1 MNDDLSTRDPGTTL
15 VSLHPTESGLYSG
28 ITLSSIS
35 HTGATLSSSTLSSV
49 TTSSNECAPPRPSVS
64 TYHAYSTASQANV
77 LLQKMRSLR
86 RPLMNTAVPQTPS
99 YHQVIQEDRLNPPL
113 EASPQSNDDEGTKS
127 QLKDSSPQYMSKLTH
142 SDSTKG
148 VSPGT
153 AAIAELHALEQE
165 WQHCIQSETGAKFMR
180 RAIESNNRP
189 DVWLEFLEW
198 QLSRKCMTL
207 FDEKNNV
214 ISRGDLN
221 FLEFVY
227 SKVVEAIPP
236 ENRSKNN
243 AYVHIWLQYI
253 WILRQKNGDID
264 EIRNIFKHLKSFSIA
279 PQIFQ
284 FYIHWADFERVLGH
298 IDKASTILSNGLK
311 LLNDGTAE
319 LELALDKL
327 KKDHEISLL
336 EPISYDMN
344 GLDANPPDSNEKI
357 EVLEHIHVS
366 PEKILASCE
375 PILSDTGISNQMPT
389 NNVPSGGEIPP
400 GKANEGPMTQTAP
413 LSVDFSNQRTS
424 DDVVTSLSGRR
435 GKKFLVTNFRKMGL
449 IPRRMSAAD
458 DSTKEM
464 TLEMSPESPENPRLS
479 QLEENPAP
487 DEDIKQE
494 TPVDEKGPG
503 GAGNSPEI
511 QDFEHGNLINEP
523 MNLARPS
530 HLNSS
535 KPVYNEIQAP
545 LKDSPPT
552 DPKPNSNEH
561 RIVTEIAKV
570 NGVPYSRLEL
580 IGKGGSSKVY
590 KIMTTQGKIL
600 AMKRVKLDGAD
611 ESMIF
616 SYKNEITLLNRL
628 KGCDSIIKL
637 YDSEIDQANGYITMI
652 MEYGEIDLAKL
663 LHRQQG
669 KAINENFIRLY
680 WQQMLEAVHA
690 IHEERIVHS
699 DLKPANFLVVE
710 GSLKLIDFGIAKAIQ
725 NDTTNIVRESQ
736 VERRSPAILF
746 PSYAK
751 YQSFFDT
758 LS

>member
-1 MNDDLSTRDPGTTL
+1 MNEDLSTRDPGTTL
-15 VSLHPTESGLYSG
+15 VTLHPTESGLYSG
-28 ITLSSIS
+28 VTLSSIS

-49 TTSSNECAPPRPSVS
+49 TTSSNECVPQKSSMP

-86 RPLMNTAVPQTPS
+86 RPLVNTAFPQTPS
-99 YHQVIQEDRLNPPL
+99 YHQANQESRLNPLL
-113 EASPQSNDDEGTKS
+113 ETSPQSNDNEVTKS
-127 QLKDSSPQYMSKLTH
+127 QEKDSSPQDISKPTN

-153 AAIAELHALEQE
+153 AAIAELQALEQE
-165 WQHCIQSETGAKFMR
+165 WQLCIQSETGSKLMR
-180 RAIESNNRP
+180 KAVESNNRP
-189 DVWLEFLEW
+189 DVWIEFLEW
-198 QLSRKCMTL
+198 QLSRKCMAL
-207 FDEKNNV
+207 FDEKSNV
-214 ISRGDLN
+214 ISRSDLN

-227 SKVVEAIPP
+227 SKVVEVISP
-236 ENRSKNN
+236 ENRSKDNT
-243 AYVHIWLQYI
+243 YVHIWLQYI
-253 WILRQKNGDID
+253 WILRQKNGDMD
-264 EIRNIFKHLKSFSIA
+264 EIRNIFKHLKSFSVA

-298 IDKASTILSNGLK
+298 IDKASTILSNGLR
-311 LLNDGTAE
+311 LLNDGTSE

-327 KKDHEISLL
+327 KRNRGISLL
-336 EPISYDMN
+336 EPISYDLN
-344 GLDANPPDSNEKI
+344 RSNANQPGSNEPV
-357 EVLEHIHVS
+357 EVLKHMHQS

-375 PILSDTGISNQMPT
+375 PALGDAGIPNQIPS
-389 NNVPSGGEIPP
+389 NNVPSENISSPE
-400 GKANEGPMTQTAP
+400 KANEEPMVQTAP
-413 LSVDFSNQRTS
+413 LPVDLTNQRTS
-424 DDVVTSLSGRR
+424 DDAVTSLSGRR

-458 DSTKEM
+458 DSTREM
-464 TLEMSPESPENPRLS
+464 TLEMSPESPEKPKLS
-479 QLEENPAP
+479 QLEEAAP
-487 DEDIKQE
+487 FDEEEIKQE
-494 TPVDEKGPG
+494 APIDERRSSEAENPPG
-503 GAGNSPEI
+503 I
-511 QDFEHGNLINEP
+511 QNFGHGNLGNEP
-523 MNLARPS
+523 ADLARPS
-530 HLNSS
+530 HLNPS
-535 KPVYNEIQAP
+535 KPIYNEIQAP
-545 LKDSPPT
+545 LKDSPPA
-552 DPKPNSNEH
+552 DSKPTSNEH
-561 RIVTEIAKV
+561 RIVTEIVKV

-590 KIMTTQGKIL
+590 KIMATQGKIL

-611 ESMIF
+611 EAMIF

-736 VERRSPAILF
+736 VGDPRLYLF
-746 PSYAK
+746 HRMQTINHSLM
-751 YQSFFDT
+751 FF
-758 LS
+758 